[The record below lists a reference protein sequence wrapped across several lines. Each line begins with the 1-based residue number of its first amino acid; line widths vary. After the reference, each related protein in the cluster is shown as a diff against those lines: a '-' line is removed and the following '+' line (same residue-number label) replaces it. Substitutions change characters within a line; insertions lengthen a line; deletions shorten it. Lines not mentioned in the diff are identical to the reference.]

1 MTKQYPVVDDELEIF
16 GGLDLWSAAA
26 AVPSGKLRS
35 LVGSTISFPMVSI
48 QDDIKKVARKFV
60 ANGDELA
67 AVMDEKRMVGV
78 ITSNDLLRYFM
89 YSEPDSMNAGMGSF
103 LVRDQSFSGGDTA
116 VYSVRMPDS
125 ELQSIPNIEINLLL
139 SAAGNH
145 LHQLGCTA
153 YGIDNGTFFS
163 VRSIP
168 SAKGL
173 MLTSR
178 VQQRNAGRCVL
189 EVEINDDSHSYA
201 KAVLVASGK
210 DKEEKNV

>member
-1 MTKQYPVVDDELEIF
+1 
-16 GGLDLWSAAA
+16 
-26 AVPSGKLRS
+26 
-35 LVGSTISFPMVSI
+35 
-48 QDDIKKVARKFV
+48 
-60 ANGDELA
+60 
-67 AVMDEKRMVGV
+67 
-78 ITSNDLLRYFM
+78 M
-89 YSEPDSMNAGMGSF
+89 YSEPDSMNAGADSF

-153 YGIDNGTFFS
+153 YWIDSGTFFS
-163 VRSIP
+163 IRSIP
-168 SAKGL
+168 SARGL

-178 VQQRNAGRCVL
+178 VRQRSGERYVL
-189 EVEINDDSHSYA
+189 EVEINDDSLSYA
-201 KAVLVASGK
+201 KAMLAASGG